1 MRARRLLLATSAG
14 DRVVPGVS
22 AGGSIR
28 RRCDRSAEHRDT
40 NSTRCLRPRCETMK
54 GASVGRV
61 LPADTWAVTRICR
74 EWRPPST
81 PLFQRAEEPLGG
93 PVAEPVPQVGGEALE
108 IGTGRP
114 GRGGAGAAALRAA
127 VGGSARRDKKGD
139 VRYRWDGELDWKDAK
154 GRKKCGRRSR
164 SYCRRR
170 TDPLR
175 GAFGHVLCSRRQSES
190 ATTGA
195 ARSCPRRARTCGTC
209 TGSRRRQI
217 LPGRHRAASRGACVF
232 RSDRHARAS
241 RSPQRAESR
250 ADRSAT
256 PRGA

>member
-1 MRARRLLLATSAG
+1 MVREAESHTPQALTFSIVCTDRTIFKGSVHDSEHSSSFEPGCFRAWACRQTGARCVLAGSCLATSAG

-22 AGGSIR
+22 AGSSIR

-93 PVAEPVPQVGGEALE
+93 PVAEPVPQIGGEALE

-114 GRGGAGAAALRAA
+114 GRGGAGAAGFERLLVESER
-127 VGGSARRDKKGD
+127 
-139 VRYRWDGELDWKDAK
+139 RYRDLYEEA
-154 GRKKCGRRSR
+154 
-164 SYCRRR
+164 
-170 TDPLR
+170 P
-175 GAFGHVLCSRRQSES
+175 S
-190 ATTGA
+190 AIT
-195 ARSCPRRARTCGTC
+195 P
-209 TGSRRRQI
+209 
-217 LPGRHRAASRGACVF
+217 
-232 RSDRHARAS
+232 RAS
-241 RSPQRAESR
+241 MA
-250 ADRSAT
+250 
-256 PRGA
+256 